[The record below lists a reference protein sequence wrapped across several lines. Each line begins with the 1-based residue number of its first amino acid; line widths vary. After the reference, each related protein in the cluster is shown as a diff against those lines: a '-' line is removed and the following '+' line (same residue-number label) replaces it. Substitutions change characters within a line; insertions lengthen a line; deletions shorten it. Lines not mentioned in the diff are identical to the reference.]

1 MKKTILAVAAMAMV
15 STAAFA
21 DDYDNTAVK
30 LTAKTETYNISVK
43 APKTGAQEFAVGTN
57 VQGIVDVTGTVLRNG
72 DTTDYQVKLGKG
84 IEVATTPLYAGVT
97 GAFNFGDSYT
107 SDTRSVVVEGTVG
120 AKKAFGNLT
129 PFAEV
134 GYSFKSTTNDI
145 VDFNRNASFVKVG
158 ASYAVTPAMSVG
170 VSVKEARDIDF
181 KNPGDRQAEVGLT
194 VRF

>member
-1 MKKTILAVAAMAMV
+1 MAMV

-57 VQGIVDVTGTVLRNG
+57 LQGIVDVTGTVLRNG
-72 DTTDYQVKLGKG
+72 DTMDYQVKLGKG

-120 AKKAFGNLT
+120 AKRAFGNLT

-181 KNPGDRQAEVGLT
+181 KNPGDAQAEVGLT